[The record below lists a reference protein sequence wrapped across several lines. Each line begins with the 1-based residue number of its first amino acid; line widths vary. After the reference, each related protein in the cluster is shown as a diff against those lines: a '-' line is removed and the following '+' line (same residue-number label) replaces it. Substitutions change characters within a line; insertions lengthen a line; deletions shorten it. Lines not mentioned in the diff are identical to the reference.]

1 MEIIM
6 GNGVQ
11 ELLEMLYSLIR
22 EAKSLPLSSD
32 KCVLERDRALDI
44 IDEMKA
50 QFPTELAEA
59 KRLVD
64 ARAEFISNA
73 KREADTIKKA
83 AEERAKQLV
92 NEQEIY
98 KTAKARST
106 ELMASTERN
115 TNAVSYTHLELRA
128 KAVKPELD
136 IRGMM
141 TDEAIPV
148 VERFIDSAK
157 MAKLNT
163 VTIIHGKGTGA
174 LRQAVH
180 DCLRR
185 ERGIKSFR
193 LGRYGE
199 GETGVTVVE
208 LK

>member
-1 MEIIM
+1 MQKSPSAAGEMQAFARRQVGGRMEIIM

-11 ELLEMLYSLIR
+11 ELLEMLYSLIK

-59 KRLVD
+59 RRLVD

-106 ELMASTERN
+106 ELLASTERN
-115 TNAVSYTHLELRA
+115 TSELKRAANEYVDDTLRRTEEAIA
-128 KAVKPELD
+128 KALEET
-136 IRGMM
+136 R
-141 TDEAIPV
+141 AS
-148 VERFIDSAK
+148 RA
-157 MAKLNT
+157 
-163 VTIIHGKGTGA
+163 
-174 LRQAVH
+174 
-180 DCLRR
+180 
-185 ERGIKSFR
+185 SFR
-193 LGRYGE
+193 SAIGAMSNRVRAE
-199 GETGVTVVE
+199 EISEEEETE
-208 LK
+208 E

>member
-1 MEIIM
+1 MQKSPSAAGEMQAFARRQVGGRMEIIM

-59 KRLVD
+59 RRLVD

-106 ELMASTERN
+106 ELLASTERN
-115 TNAVSYTHLELRA
+115 TSELKRAANEYVDDTLRRTEEAIA
-128 KAVKPELD
+128 KALEET
-136 IRGMM
+136 R
-141 TDEAIPV
+141 AS
-148 VERFIDSAK
+148 RA
-157 MAKLNT
+157 
-163 VTIIHGKGTGA
+163 
-174 LRQAVH
+174 
-180 DCLRR
+180 
-185 ERGIKSFR
+185 SFR
-193 LGRYGE
+193 SAIGAMSNRVRAE
-199 GETGVTVVE
+199 EISEEEETE
-208 LK
+208 E

>member
-11 ELLEMLYSLIR
+11 ELLEMLYSLIK

-59 KRLVD
+59 RRLVD

-106 ELMASTERN
+106 ELLASTERN
-115 TNAVSYTHLELRA
+115 TSELKRAANEYVDDTLRRTEEAIA
-128 KAVKPELD
+128 KALEET
-136 IRGMM
+136 R
-141 TDEAIPV
+141 AS
-148 VERFIDSAK
+148 RA
-157 MAKLNT
+157 
-163 VTIIHGKGTGA
+163 
-174 LRQAVH
+174 
-180 DCLRR
+180 
-185 ERGIKSFR
+185 SFR
-193 LGRYGE
+193 SAIGAMSNRVRAE
-199 GETGVTVVE
+199 EISEEEETE
-208 LK
+208 E

>member
-44 IDEMKA
+44 IDEMKS

-115 TNAVSYTHLELRA
+115 TNELKRA
-128 KAVKPELD
+128 ANEYVDDTLRRTE
-136 IRGMM
+136 
-141 TDEAIPV
+141 EAIA
-148 VERFIDSAK
+148 R
-157 MAKLNT
+157 
-163 VTIIHGKGTGA
+163 A
-174 LRQAVH
+174 LEETRAS
-180 DCLRR
+180 RA
-185 ERGIKSFR
+185 SFR
-193 LGRYGE
+193 NAINAMSGRGPAE
-199 GETGVTVVE
+199 EVPEEEDTE
-208 LK
+208 E